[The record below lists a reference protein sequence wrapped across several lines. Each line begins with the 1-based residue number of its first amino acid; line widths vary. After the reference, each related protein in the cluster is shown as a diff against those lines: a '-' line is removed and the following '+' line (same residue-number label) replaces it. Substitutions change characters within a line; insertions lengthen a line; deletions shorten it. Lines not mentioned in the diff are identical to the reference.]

1 MLLHIPGLLFPNLMT
16 ERKSTFSWQF
26 SESTKGRLIRQIY
39 EEVGRLGIRK
49 QGKKRWPFLGGIR
62 TAMLSIPER
71 RGLTDWHPLGAGVTE
86 SLVASEDP
94 TLS

>member
-1 MLLHIPGLLFPNLMT
+1 MT

-49 QGKKRWPFLGGIR
+49 QGKKRWPFLGGG
-62 TAMLSIPER
+62 LER
-71 RGLTDWHPLGAGVTE
+71 PCFQYLKEGV
-86 SLVASEDP
+86 SLIGTRWGRV
-94 TLS
+94 